1 VSFQEKGEEEGGK
14 TSLLGMTESADAIN
28 ATLATPASCINS
40 AAALCSTLRHHCT
53 NAF

>member
-1 VSFQEKGEEEGGK
+1 VSFQEKGEEGGK

-28 ATLATPASCINS
+28 ATLAAPASCINS
-40 AAALCSTLRHHCT
+40 EAAFCPTLHQHCT